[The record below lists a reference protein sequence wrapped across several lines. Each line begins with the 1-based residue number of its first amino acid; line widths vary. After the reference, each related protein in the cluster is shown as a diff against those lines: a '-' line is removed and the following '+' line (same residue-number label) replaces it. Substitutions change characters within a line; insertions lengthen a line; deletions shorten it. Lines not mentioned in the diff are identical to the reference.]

1 MNRIFKPRRT
11 EIDEQVQR
19 LCNKARFENYVAAY
33 NALRCQV
40 EIEYDCFMNN
50 TLYNKILSKFCER
63 THSQYGIVAM
73 TRAAMVIVNKEIWKA
88 FLEARGNILK
98 RVDVNRKR
106 KETEQDTALKEKQLS
121 AAIQIK
127 CLVNAEF
134 IETWNSI
141 PKEVQLA
148 LTQQKEKGGNASAV
162 TNSAK
167 KVKGNQFQPM
177 KGGSKEDSFNRDKTS
192 AKARKNV
199 SREFSQTEKPT
210 EIHNEPDAKRQWSND
225 MTTQRKAETP
235 KYQNQQQR
243 KKQPFQFFKKYQHP
257 NQSKR
262 PAFTSEGE
270 RDLYALGFAPLN
282 IFENQSIPMGIR
294 NLSKR
299 FRPNFAT
306 ICVLSLGM

>member
-1 MNRIFKPRRT
+1 
-11 EIDEQVQR
+11 
-19 LCNKARFENYVAAY
+19 
-33 NALRCQV
+33 
-40 EIEYDCFMNN
+40 
-50 TLYNKILSKFCER
+50 
-63 THSQYGIVAM
+63 M

-127 CLVNAEF
+127 GLVNAEF

-148 LTQQKEKGGNASAV
+148 LTQQKAKGGNASAV

-167 KVKGNQFQPM
+167 KVKGNQFQSM

-199 SREFSQTEKPT
+199 SREFLK
-210 EIHNEPDAKRQWSND
+210 
-225 MTTQRKAETP
+225 
-235 KYQNQQQR
+235 
-243 KKQPFQFFKKYQHP
+243 
-257 NQSKR
+257 
-262 PAFTSEGE
+262 
-270 RDLYALGFAPLN
+270 L
-282 IFENQSIPMGIR
+282 
-294 NLSKR
+294 
-299 FRPNFAT
+299 
-306 ICVLSLGM
+306 